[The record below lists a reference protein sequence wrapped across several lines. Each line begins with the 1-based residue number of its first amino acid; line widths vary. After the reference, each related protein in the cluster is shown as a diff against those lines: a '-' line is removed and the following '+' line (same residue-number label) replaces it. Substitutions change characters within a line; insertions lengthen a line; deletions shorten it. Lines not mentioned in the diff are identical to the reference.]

1 MDMDYGKF
9 GNCLEGRLYAI
20 RKNKK
25 LNQEEFGKRLGVTR
39 SAICNYESG
48 TRPIGEQVILAVCRE
63 FKVNELWMRH
73 GVGNPYSHPKDGV
86 IDQLIEEYQCSKF
99 EGDFLKTYF
108 QMDDDERLSFVKC
121 IYRLITPLVKNM
133 EGKNPFAYYFDVTNA
148 EGSKMD
154 KINRDVA
161 EFRKKLIQERYG
173 LTADTDKM
181 ETVQSDTSQDNDS
194 TEAAEADYRSS
205 SGFVQNTGLS
215 ASNTTGDTASPNDNP
230 KEETTEENGGVESGN
245 DVG

>member
-99 EGDFLKTYF
+99 EIAFYANPD
-108 QMDDDERLSFVKC
+108 MREVEREL
-121 IYRLITPLVKNM
+121 
-133 EGKNPFAYYFDVTNA
+133 NA
-148 EGSKMD
+148 PKQEQGTD
-154 KINRDVA
+154 LQ
-161 EFRKKLIQERYG
+161 KLLTQIQENPE
-173 LTADTDKM
+173 L
-181 ETVQSDTSQDNDS
+181 
-194 TEAAEADYRSS
+194 AAQLKAIL
-205 SGFVQNTGLS
+205 NAT
-215 ASNTTGDTASPNDNP
+215 
-230 KEETTEENGGVESGN
+230 
-245 DVG
+245 